1 MTTALHVLCLLTS
14 ALLVVLVLAH
24 RGSGG
29 GLSDLLGGSG
39 APVKSSAAAAGNLTR
54 FTLLVALV
62 WVVSIVAIGLMSA

>member
-29 GLSDLLGGSG
+29 GLSDLLGGYTAWAATQLAAPPPSPDG
-39 APVKSSAAAAGNLTR
+39 ATETG
-54 FTLLVALV
+54 
-62 WVVSIVAIGLMSA
+62 